1 MPRLYFNKN
10 TIKNV
15 GIMFLV
21 ILLFI
26 NIRTFLLYELSFY
39 NSYSQNILNKNNFFN
54 EEYTD
59 LLKPYK
65 TLKFIDNDFG
75 FIYNVNNQKMYN
87 NIMSEVTNEGQ
98 FTGSYKLTTQSLF
111 DKDFLLY
118 KFSFDV
124 PVYLFKNVFSKLKSL
139 QNFDSVIIFMNDTPK
154 QLEIVFWDSKND
166 EGYNYEVNNSNLKED
181 LLFYARSRSFKSLDT
196 LSGENSIMKINP
208 YLDNGDLLISKV
220 EEKVNIFFSNPAYK
234 NIDLINESFFMYSMK
249 YTIVK
254 YLRGLSI
261 LEYFNYKIDSDD
273 NKAALIDNYEA
284 AKNMLYIDR
293 EMIKHQYYLTG
304 YEEDDNQALFYFS
317 LLVNGF
323 PIRLSKNMDMQAPIE
338 ISVSDGVVINYKRY
352 VFNYE
357 TQDAKGIEMNINFDE
372 LVESDLFYNIDKTDI
387 SSLYIEGV

>member
-1 MPRLYFNKN
+1 M
-10 TIKNV
+10 
-15 GIMFLV
+15 
-21 ILLFI
+21 
-26 NIRTFLLYELSFY
+26 
-39 NSYSQNILNKNNFFN
+39 Q
-54 EEYTD
+54 D
-59 LLKPYK
+59 
-65 TLKFIDNDFG
+65 
-75 FIYNVNNQKMYN
+75 
-87 NIMSEVTNEGQ
+87 
-98 FTGSYKLTTQSLF
+98 
-111 DKDFLLY
+111 
-118 KFSFDV
+118 
-124 PVYLFKNVFSKLKSL
+124 
-139 QNFDSVIIFMNDTPK
+139 
-154 QLEIVFWDSKND
+154 
-166 EGYNYEVNNSNLKED
+166 
-181 LLFYARSRSFKSLDT
+181 
-196 LSGENSIMKINP
+196 
-208 YLDNGDLLISKV
+208 
-220 EEKVNIFFSNPAYK
+220 
-234 NIDLINESFFMYSMK
+234 
-249 YTIVK
+249 TIVK
-254 YLRGLSI
+254 YFRGLSI